1 MSLEQEFEQ
10 YKAIHKFAILKAR
23 LIQYYKDLE
32 DGTVQIPD
40 FMRVGQRPEDLADR
54 DIRNLISRSNNLNEF
69 NILYEQ
75 AYKDLAEV
83 LD

>member
-75 AYKDLAEV
+75 AYQDLAEV